1 MNDRNVL
8 YGANPFFPIFNFF
21 PINSYNDV
29 IYDGFSMDIATK
41 PVKIYL
47 SVQISSFIK

>member
-8 YGANPFFPIFNFF
+8 YGANPFFPIFNFFPNFF

-47 SVQISSFIK
+47 SA